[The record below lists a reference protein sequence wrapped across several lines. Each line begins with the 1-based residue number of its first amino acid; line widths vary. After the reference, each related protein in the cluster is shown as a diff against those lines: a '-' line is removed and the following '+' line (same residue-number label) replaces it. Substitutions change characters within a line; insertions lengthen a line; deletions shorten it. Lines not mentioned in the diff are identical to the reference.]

1 MEAIL
6 NLYLDLFL
14 YTNDF
19 KRYFLHIWDFQVFL
33 GLSQGFSGFLTCKT
47 PNSNTT
53 SNFLWPYFA
62 YPCGSPLCPGT
73 FQTGD
78 FKLVMSGQKACE
90 DFGVWPIYYVRF
102 RVDKIVKFVLV
113 IFFYNCIYLTDR
125 VFQIIWPTLYETFV
139 WNIHIQIGNDIFT
152 SFKLTSLEN
161 EGIFF
166 QPFYVVN

>member
-1 MEAIL
+1 MIFYCCCTEK
-6 NLYLDLFL
+6 NNFL
-14 YTNDF
+14 RKNIWIF
-19 KRYFLHIWDFQVFL
+19 PLPHRFWVSFL
-33 GLSQGFSGFLTCKT
+33 GFLTCKT

-102 RVDKIVKFVLV
+102 RVDTIVKFVLL
-113 IFFYNCIYLTDR
+113 IFFYNCIPNRNRMRQGVSDYRTKICM
-125 VFQIIWPTLYETFV
+125 VM
-139 WNIHIQIGNDIFT
+139 
-152 SFKLTSLEN
+152 TSLLVSN
-161 EGIFF
+161 W
-166 QPFYVVN
+166 QALKMKPFM

>member
-1 MEAIL
+1 MVLAIQAL
-6 NLYLDLFL
+6 
-14 YTNDF
+14 
-19 KRYFLHIWDFQVFL
+19 KQFL

-125 VFQIIWPTLYETFV
+125 VFQIIGPKFV
-139 WNIHIQIGNDIFT
+139 WKSHGNDIFT

-161 EGIFF
+161 DTILCSELVV
-166 QPFYVVN
+166 QLYRHLSLKTVCLFYCDPWTLVKP